1 MDDLELGIA
10 ETETHWRTDTES
22 ADAIIA
28 PSAFQIATAWSK
40 SLPAELVQRFA
51 YKSAPTL
58 FAAIIIHSQARD
70 DRQYNHIVPL
80 EHFQACAEVVQLADN
95 LWSNGRNASRQ
106 KVPTLILLRELY
118 VEGRKQEHVA
128 SDYDMAQ
135 QTISERIGRALEI
148 FDQEHGQ
155 LCRCDDLTLLSVCY
169 NACIGWNKRSETL
182 RRLQDSVLVPKV
194 PFRFRKV
201 PQRLRSYKTII
212 WQPGER
218 EALIQDYLDN
228 GGTITK
234 CPTPPNWWSDVTTR
248 PRQRKINLA
257 VRARHEAQVEKFLRG
272 SQLISRGEISKLNA
286 EAA

>member
-118 VEGRKQEHVA
+118 VEGRKQEHVTWR
-128 SDYDMAQ
+128 SRQ
-135 QTISERIGRALEI
+135 
-148 FDQEHGQ
+148 
-155 LCRCDDLTLLSVCY
+155 SVS
-169 NACIGWNKRSETL
+169 A
-182 RRLQDSVLVPKV
+182 
-194 PFRFRKV
+194 
-201 PQRLRSYKTII
+201 
-212 WQPGER
+212 
-218 EALIQDYLDN
+218 
-228 GGTITK
+228 
-234 CPTPPNWWSDVTTR
+234 
-248 PRQRKINLA
+248 
-257 VRARHEAQVEKFLRG
+257 
-272 SQLISRGEISKLNA
+272 
-286 EAA
+286 

>member
-1 MDDLELGIA
+1 MDGLELGIA
-10 ETETHWRTDTES
+10 ETDTHCWRTDTES
-22 ADAIIA
+22 TDAIGA
-28 PSAFQIATAWSK
+28 PSAFQIATAWSE
-40 SLPAELVQRFA
+40 SLPAELVQRFQ

-148 FDQEHGQ
+148 
-155 LCRCDDLTLLSVCY
+155 LIRNMANYAS
-169 NACIGWNKRSETL
+169 A
-182 RRLQDSVLVPKV
+182 
-194 PFRFRKV
+194 
-201 PQRLRSYKTII
+201 TI
-212 WQPGER
+212 
-218 EALIQDYLDN
+218 
-228 GGTITK
+228 
-234 CPTPPNWWSDVTTR
+234 
-248 PRQRKINLA
+248 
-257 VRARHEAQVEKFLRG
+257 
-272 SQLISRGEISKLNA
+272 
-286 EAA
+286 

>member
-1 MDDLELGIA
+1 M
-10 ETETHWRTDTES
+10 
-22 ADAIIA
+22 
-28 PSAFQIATAWSK
+28 
-40 SLPAELVQRFA
+40 QRFA

-58 FAAIIIHSQARD
+58 FAAVIIHSQARD
-70 DRQYNHIVPL
+70 ERQYNHIVSL

-118 VEGRKQEHVA
+118 VDGRKQEHVA

-135 QTISERIGRALEI
+135 QTISERIGRALEL
-148 FDQEHGQ
+148 FDKEYGH
-155 LCRCDDLTLLSVCY
+155 LCRCDDVTLLAICH
-169 NACIGWNKRSETL
+169 NACIGWKKRFENIS
-182 RRLQDSVLVPKV
+182 RLQDSVLVEKL

-201 PQRLRSYKTII
+201 PKRQSSKTII

-218 EALIQDYLDN
+218 EALIQAYIDG

-234 CPTPPNWWSDVTTR
+234 CPTPPNYWSDLTTR

-257 VRARHEAQVEKFLRG
+257 VQKRHETQVEKFLRG
-272 SQLISRGEISKLNA
+272 SQLISRQEVSDLNR